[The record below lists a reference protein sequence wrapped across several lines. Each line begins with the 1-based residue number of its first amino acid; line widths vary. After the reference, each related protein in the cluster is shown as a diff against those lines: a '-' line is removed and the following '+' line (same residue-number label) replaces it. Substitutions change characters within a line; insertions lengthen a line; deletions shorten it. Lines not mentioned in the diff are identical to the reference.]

1 MQVAVIGLG
10 RFGSSLAR
18 ILIDEGHEVIV
29 VDKNEALVQPFE
41 NLAEQAIIGDATDE
55 TLLRS
60 LGVQDLDAVVV
71 AIGDDVEASVLACI
85 SLIELGAK
93 YVIAKAENDKHAKIL
108 KRIGVH
114 KVIQP
119 ERDSAKVIAEHLI
132 HPKIEERIDIGE
144 NHSIVE
150 IKAPSSFWGKTLKE
164 LELTSRYG
172 ILVIA
177 IKRREA
183 ILDKKGEIS
192 GYKDTIIAPPS
203 ANTTILEHDTLII
216 LSPKDRIREI
226 ERWK

>member
-18 ILIDEGHEVIV
+18 ILIDNGHEVIV

-41 NLAEQAIIGDATDE
+41 NLADQAIIGDASDE

-71 AIGDDVEASVLACI
+71 AIGDDVEASVLICI
-85 SLIELGAK
+85 SLMELGAK

-114 KVIQP
+114 KVVQP

-132 HPKIEERIDIGE
+132 HPKIEEKIDVGE
-144 NHSIVE
+144 NHSILE
-150 IKAPSSFWGKTLKE
+150 IKAPRSFWGKTLKE
-164 LELTSRYG
+164 LELTSKYG

-177 IKRREA
+177 IKRRDA
-183 ILDKKGEIS
+183 VFDKRGEIMN
-192 GYKDTIIAPPS
+192 YKDTILAPPS

-216 LSPKDRIREI
+216 LAPKEKIREV
-226 ERWK
+226 EKWK